1 LALNEPATCLAP
13 VPDLSIAEVVAR
25 VRAGEQSALE
35 LTEAYLERIAAFDK
49 PLNVYRT
56 VTADSARERARAV
69 DDQVRRGED
78 PGPLAGVPIS
88 LKDNIEVAGV
98 PMTAASGFLRDNVA
112 LDDAPVTTALRGAG
126 AVLLGKLHM
135 SEWAIGGTTQNIH
148 FGFGHNPWA
157 PDRVPGGSSGGS
169 GAAIA
174 ADLALAT
181 LGTDTGGSIRIPGSL
196 NGTVGL
202 RPTFG
207 RVSNRGSIPVAWSF
221 DTIGPLARRAED
233 VAAVLAVIAR
243 YDREDP
249 ASADVAVDD
258 YVGGLTGGAGG
269 TRVGV
274 LGGSFRGAPL
284 TPATAAVLD
293 AAVATLT
300 GLGTIADS
308 VTLEGHLDAVEVTAD
323 LLLAEAA
330 AFHAQRLSEHPA
342 GFAPDV
348 LARLRR
354 GESVT
359 GAAYALGR
367 QHQRGWRRQ
376 LLEALDEHD
385 VLLAPACPFP
395 APLIA
400 ESDPLSMTGQLAH
413 FISIWVLAGVPAIVV
428 PVGFVDGLPVAMQ
441 LIGRPFAEATLLRV
455 AHAYQQATDWHLR
468 RPVLISDHAA
478 QR

>member
-1 LALNEPATCLAP
+1 MRAALSGSGTPLAP
-13 VPDLSIAEVVAR
+13 APDLSIAEVVAR

-35 LTEAYLERIAAFDK
+35 LTDAYLDRIAALDG

-56 VTADSARERARAV
+56 VTADAARVRAEEI
-69 DDQVRRGED
+69 DNQVRRGED

-98 PMTAASGFLRDNVA
+98 PMTAASGFLRENVA
-112 LDDAPVTTALRGAG
+112 RDDAPVTVALRRAG

-135 SEWAIGGTTQNIH
+135 AEWAIGATTQNIH
-148 FGFGHNPWA
+148 FGFGHNPWD

-181 LGTDTGGSIRIPGSL
+181 LGTDTGGSIRIPASL
-196 NGTVGL
+196 NGAVGL

-221 DTIGPLARRAED
+221 DTIRPLARRAED
-233 VAAVLAVIAR
+233 VAAVLGVIAG
-243 YDREDP
+243 YDHEDP
-249 ASADVAVDD
+249 GCADLASDD
-258 YVGGLTGGAGG
+258 YVGELSRGAAGI
-269 TRVGV
+269 RIGV
-274 LGGSFRGAPL
+274 LGDSFRGAPL
-284 TPATAAVLD
+284 TAEVAAILDTATAILAE
-293 AAVATLT
+293 
-300 GLGTIADS
+300 LGTVAEP
-308 VTLEGHLDAVEVTAD
+308 VTLEGHDEAIVVTAD

-330 AFHAQRLSEHPA
+330 AFHEQRLREHPD

-359 GAAYALGR
+359 GSAYAVGR
-367 QHQRGWRRQ
+367 QHQRRWRRQ
-376 LLEALDEHD
+376 VLEALDEHD
-385 VLLAPACPFP
+385 VLLSPACPFP
-395 APLIA
+395 APLIVD
-400 ESDPLSMTGQLAH
+400 SDPLSMTAQLAH
-413 FISIWVLAGVPAIVV
+413 FSSVWVLAGVPAIVL
-428 PVGFVDGLPVAMQ
+428 PVGFVAGLPVGMQ

-455 AHAYQQATDWHLR
+455 AHAYQQVTDWHLR
-468 RPVLISDHAA
+468 RPQLAGLAS
-478 QR
+478 R